1 MVTFIN
7 ILSLFA
13 FNITAHWLKNNV
25 IEAEKLYH
33 CVAMI
38 FNIWSKSQF
47 FRREEQNFISSNEID
62 NMALIMP
69 SSGRGGR
76 ITSATKSE
84 AQVATSRKVTTI
96 CNL

>member
-1 MVTFIN
+1 MDFFVNPF
-7 ILSLFA
+7 LK
-13 FNITAHWLKNNV
+13 AHWLKCNI

-33 CVAMI
+33 CVAMC

-47 FRREEQNFISSNEID
+47 FRREEQNFISQNEID

-76 ITSATKSE
+76 ISATKSDVSQ
-84 AQVATSRKVTTI
+84 AQSSRKV
-96 CNL
+96 